1 MVIDKEERVIDERK
15 CGVKIPMTDLKI
27 QYENIKSE
35 IDAAIGSVIENSSF
49 ILGKDLADFEAQV
62 ASYLGVKYALGVGSG
77 TDALVLSLEAM
88 GIKEGDEV
96 ITTPFTFIATAEA
109 IVRVGARP
117 VFVDIDENTYNIDP
131 AKIEEKITARTKAII
146 PVHLYGLAC
155 DMDKI
160 MSIAKKRNLKILED
174 CAQSFGSLYK
184 DKKVGSIGDCGAMS
198 FFPAKTLGCYG
209 DGGMVITNDEGI
221 ASRIKMLRNHGS
233 SAKYYYTAHGFN
245 SRLDTIQAAILRV
258 KLKYIDK
265 WINQRIKNALLYND
279 LLSKSK
285 DIATPCIPK
294 ETKHTFNYYTIR
306 IKNNKRD
313 QVQSAL
319 RENGIPSAVY
329 YPLSLHLQEIYKDLG
344 YKNATFPVSEAAQN
358 EVLSLPMY
366 PELTEKQIQQIA
378 DIIRSK
384 F

>member
-1 MVIDKEERVIDERK
+1 M
-15 CGVKIPMTDLKI
+15 KIPMTDLKI
-27 QYENIKSE
+27 QYESIKSE
-35 IDAAIGSVIENSSF
+35 IDAAIDSVIENSSF
-49 ILGKDLADFEAQV
+49 ILGKDLVDFEAQV

-184 DKKVGSIGDCGAMS
+184 NKKVGSIGDCGAMS
-198 FFPAKTLGCYG
+198 FFPAKTLGCFG
-209 DGGMVITNDEGI
+209 DGGMVVTNSQDIFE
-221 ASRIKMLRNHGS
+221 KVKLLRNHGS
-233 SAKYYYTAHGFN
+233 LRKYYYVSRGFN
-245 SRLDTIQAAILRV
+245 SRLDTIQAAVLNV
-258 KLKYIDK
+258 KIKYIDS
-265 WINQRIKNALLYND
+265 WIEQRIKNAALYNK
-279 LLSKSK
+279 LLSGL
-285 DIATPCIPK
+285 DNIRTVFIP
-294 ETKHTFNYYTIR
+294 EGCKHTFNYYNVR
-306 IKNNKRD
+306 VIKGREKVE
-313 QVQSAL
+313 QAL
-319 RENGIPSAVY
+319 KDNEIAYAVY
-329 YPLSLHLQEIYKDLG
+329 YPLCLHLQEVYREFGHRVGD
-344 YKNATFPVSEAAQN
+344 FPVSEQAQN
-358 EVLSLPMY
+358 ETLALPMY

-378 DIIRSK
+378 DKIRSK